1 MTVKNRSYIR
11 SYQYKKIIDE
21 EAASGICIFSE
32 KGNILLRVI
41 DLRMQ
46 LSKVNFSGI
55 DIVILGFLPQ
65 LLIKDIDSRL
75 RRLDRKDVIIVSD
88 FFLSLWDTITLD
100 RQYVSPTGVIG
111 RKLKKMD
118 EAACRASQ
126 MVITDTKAN
135 VDFAVREFGADPDK
149 AYAMYLLPDKEVYN
163 ADQAAVN
170 FGKPNIIGE
179 NNTYG
184 DNKLP
189 NAMESNSDDEQSNLK
204 RNSKPQGIVLEQFK
218 VLYFGTGLPLQGTD
232 IIVDAAKKLQ
242 GNNIIFT
249 LVGKIRGIEDK
260 QSNVVVHK
268 WLKQTELAQLIADSD
283 LCLAGHFARDIDKA
297 DRTIPGKAYIYEM
310 MNKPMILGDTRANR
324 ELFHEDNHH
333 IFVSLGDSEELAEAI
348 VVAAAQRK
356 I

>member
-21 EAASGICIFSE
+21 EAASGICLFSE
-32 KGNILLRVI
+32 KANILLRVI
-41 DLRMQ
+41 DLKMQ
-46 LSKVNFSGI
+46 LSKVDFSGI

-100 RQYVSPTGVIG
+100 RQYVSPTGIIG

-118 EAACRASQ
+118 EAACRVSQ

-135 VDFAVREFGADPDK
+135 ADFAVREFGANPEK
-149 AYAMYLLPDKEVYN
+149 SYAMYLLPNKEVYN
-163 ADQAAVN
+163 ADHH
-170 FGKPNIIGE
+170 
-179 NNTYG
+179 NT
-184 DNKLP
+184 K
-189 NAMESNSDDEQSNLK
+189 SD
-204 RNSKPQGIVLEQFK
+204 SKQPETLSEKGNPFK

-232 IIVDAAKKLQ
+232 IIVDAAEKLQ
-242 GNNIIFT
+242 GQDIIFT
-249 LVGKIRGIEDK
+249 LVGNIRGIDDK

-268 WLKQTELAQLIADSD
+268 WLKQSELARLIAESD
-283 LCLAGHFARDIDKA
+283 LCLAGHFAGDIDKA

-324 ELFHEDNHH
+324 ELFHEDNRH

>member
-1 MTVKNRSYIR
+1 M
-11 SYQYKKIIDE
+11 
-21 EAASGICIFSE
+21 
-32 KGNILLRVI
+32 
-41 DLRMQ
+41 
-46 LSKVNFSGI
+46 
-55 DIVILGFLPQ
+55 ILGFLPQ

-100 RQYVSPTGVIG
+100 RQYVSPTGIIG

-118 EAACRASQ
+118 EAACRVSQ

-135 VDFAVREFGADPDK
+135 ADFAVREFGANPEK
-149 AYAMYLLPDKEVYN
+149 SYAMYLLPNKEVYN
-163 ADQAAVN
+163 ADHH
-170 FGKPNIIGE
+170 
-179 NNTYG
+179 NT
-184 DNKLP
+184 K
-189 NAMESNSDDEQSNLK
+189 SD
-204 RNSKPQGIVLEQFK
+204 SKQPETLSEKGNPFK

-232 IIVDAAKKLQ
+232 IIVDAAEKLQ
-242 GNNIIFT
+242 GQDIIFT
-249 LVGKIRGIEDK
+249 LVGNIRGIDDK

-268 WLKQTELAQLIADSD
+268 WLKQSELARLIAESD
-283 LCLAGHFARDIDKA
+283 LCLAGHFAGDIDKA

-324 ELFHEDNHH
+324 ELFHEDNRH

>member
-1 MTVKNRSYIR
+1 M
-11 SYQYKKIIDE
+11 
-21 EAASGICIFSE
+21 
-32 KGNILLRVI
+32 RVI
-41 DLRMQ
+41 DLRSR
-46 LSKVNFSGI
+46 LARVDLRDI
-55 DIVILGFLPQ
+55 DVVILGFLPQ
-65 LLIKDIDSRL
+65 LLIKEVTGRL
-75 RRLDRKDVIIVSD
+75 QRAGRSDAVVISD
-88 FFLSLWDTITLD
+88 FFLSLWDTVTLD
-100 RQYVSPTGVIG
+100 RRYVSPTGIMG
-111 RKLKKMD
+111 RKLKKLD
-118 EAACRASQ
+118 EAACRSSQ

-135 VDFAVREFGADPDK
+135 ADFVVREFGADPDK

-163 ADQAAVN
+163 ADEVAVN

-204 RNSKPQGIVLEQFK
+204 RNSKPQGIMLEQYK

-249 LVGKIRGIEDK
+249 LVGNIRGIEDN

-268 WLKQTELAQLIADSD
+268 WLKQSELARLIAESD

-324 ELFHEDNHH
+324 ELFHEDNRH
-333 IFVSLGDSEELAEAI
+333 IFVSRGDSEELAEAI

>member
-1 MTVKNRSYIR
+1 MPLRDLIRGKKVLYLTVKNRSYIR

-21 EAASGICIFSE
+21 EAASAIFLFSE

-41 DLRMQ
+41 DLRLQ
-46 LSKVNFSGI
+46 LDRVDLRDI
-55 DIVILGFLPQ
+55 DVVILGFLPQ
-65 LLIKDIDSRL
+65 LLIKEVTGRL
-75 RRLDRKDVIIVSD
+75 QRAGRSDAVMISD

-100 RQYVSPTGVIG
+100 RRYVSPDGLIG

-118 EAACRASQ
+118 EAACRVSQ

-135 VDFAVREFGADPDK
+135 ADFAVREFGANPDK
-149 AYAMYLLPDKEVYN
+149 SYAMYLLPNKEVYN
-163 ADQAAVN
+163 TD
-170 FGKPNIIGE
+170 
-179 NNTYG
+179 Y
-184 DNKLP
+184 L
-189 NAMESNSDDEQSNLK
+189 NAK
-204 RNSKPQGIVLEQFK
+204 CNSKQPETLSEKVNPFK

-249 LVGKIRGIEDK
+249 LIGKIRGIEDK

-324 ELFHEDNHH
+324 ELFHEDNRH
-333 IFVSLGDSEELAEAI
+333 IFVGLGDSEELAEAI